1 MQKKRWN
8 KLTTTDFISLS
19 CIRIIYVNVLNIN
32 KENHGYRH
40 ALDISTCIYNI
51 LSPTSHTI
59 TCPTRVNFNVIT
71 LIQVLSQ
78 IPVLLKLHNQKY
90 VTTTNVCMHATRE
103 VAPYLNTS
111 LFLQCFQCQFSPIIQ
126 FVTGWQ
132 TMKPSPLENTSTR
145 QTFSEVFCSEY
156 KQDSSLYEIWE
167 LFLLFCLYNH
177 VSYCFTI
184 FLLNLN
190 FKTNL
195 QILQ

>member
-1 MQKKRWN
+1 MHLQY
-8 KLTTTDFISLS
+8 FITY
-19 CIRIIYVNVLNIN
+19 IAY
-32 KENHGYRH
+32 NHLPDKGKFQCYY
-40 ALDISTCIYNI
+40 TY
-51 LSPTSHTI
+51 T
-59 TCPTRVNFNVIT
+59 NVIINT
-71 LIQVLSQ
+71 GTI
-78 IPVLLKLHNQKY
+78 K
-90 VTTTNVCMHATRE
+90 
-103 VAPYLNTS
+103 VAQSEIRDNNKCLYARHQGSCS
-111 LFLQCFQCQFSPIIQ
+111 LFKYKFIYSLFSMPVFTNNSVCYRLANYETI
-126 FVTGWQ
+126 
-132 TMKPSPLENTSTR
+132 PLENTSTR